1 MAINLSEEKIAEFRA
16 AFELFDKDK
25 DGTITTNELGTIK
38 RNMGHNPTEDELKN
52 MVGEIDLDG
61 NGTLDFNEF
70 LGLMVIKMRDSKE
83 GDELMEAFKVF
94 DRDGNGYITSLELRL
109 IMHNLGEEIAEDE
122 VDLMIREADIDNDG
136 QIDYEEFVKMIKT
149 GK

>member
-25 DGTITTNELGTIK
+25 DGTITTNELGTIM
-38 RNMGHNPTEDELKN
+38 RNMGHNPTEDELNN